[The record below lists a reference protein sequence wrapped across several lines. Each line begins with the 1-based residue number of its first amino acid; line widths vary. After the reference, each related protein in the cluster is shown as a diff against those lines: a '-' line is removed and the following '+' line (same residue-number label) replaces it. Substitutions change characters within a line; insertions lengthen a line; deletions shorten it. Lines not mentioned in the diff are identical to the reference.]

1 MNNKFKKFALA
12 LIPILLIIILPFF
25 FFGKA
30 SIGKDIILN
39 GDFTGSD
46 LLDMHFPYKEI
57 LKEAVMSGK
66 LPLWTTYLSNG
77 YPIFAEGQTGILY
90 LPNLIFSLLPSYLAL
105 TYSIALAFILAGIF
119 TFIYCRSLDFSRF
132 ASLVS
137 ATTFMFSAFFVTRLK
152 HINLIAVAA
161 WTPFSF
167 WAIRKFFQE
176 KKLKYA
182 VFLGI
187 GFGLQ
192 FLAGHPQMAYY
203 CLFISTIYFLFEF
216 YQSIKK
222 SGFAQT
228 FPVAILGFF
237 IAIVITVGIS
247 AVQTLPTLELTQQTE
262 RLEFSLQNATA
273 YPFNPKNLL
282 TFISPY
288 YFGNPA
294 PGTYKEDIR
303 LTGIFWEN
311 SSYIG
316 LLPIVLVFLTVFIMI
331 KRRRFD
337 PYQIF
342 FIALSIFSLLLMFGG
357 FTPLFGFLW
366 QNIPGFQLFRFPTR
380 FNLFLIFSL
389 TMLSGIGAEI
399 LLKKLENLK
408 VNPNPKNDEE
418 FKFSWPLKTWQT
430 QALICGFIIVDLF
443 VFGKN
448 YVGGVD
454 VSKFMEKPKSA
465 EVLQKDHELFR
476 IWSTSQYLESPY
488 QTLGWKTNINP
499 LVAIHEA
506 IPPNTNVF
514 YHIQSFSDRPWF
526 EGGLNFKRRNN
537 LERYLMGQETD
548 MFKLGKI
555 LGLANVK
562 YLLTFSEV
570 QNSEFPLV
578 KNIDLGKEFGIK
590 LNIYKNSQVMPRVF
604 YAPEAK
610 VIPRENELFKEL
622 TSPSFYPVKTVLLE
636 KNPKKVTY
644 SFNGAVDDFGK
655 KNKIKIESYENNE
668 VEIKTDFNDPGF
680 LVLSD
685 SFYPGWHATVDGKE
699 KEILSANYLF
709 RAIEM
714 EKGKHE
720 VRFYY
725 DPLSFKIGAL
735 ISGSTFLII
744 VIYFLGKIIKYKFY
758 YRHEKNT
765 KT

>member
-1 MNNKFKKFALA
+1 MNDKFKKFALFF
-12 LIPILLIIILPFF
+12 IPFLIIITLPII

-46 LLDMHFPYKEI
+46 LLDLHLPFKAI
-57 LKEAVMSGK
+57 LKEAIESK
-66 LPLWTTYLSNG
+66 SLPLWTSYLSNG
-77 YPIFAEGQTGILY
+77 FPIFAEGQTGIFY
-90 LPNLIFSLLPSYLAL
+90 PPNLIFSILPSYLAL
-105 TYSIALAFILAGIF
+105 TYSITLAFILAGIF
-119 TFIYCRSLDFSRF
+119 TFIYCRSLFFSRF

-137 ATTFMFSAFFVTRLK
+137 ASTFMFSAFFVTRLK

-203 CLFISTIYFLFEF
+203 CLFISIIYFLFEF

-294 PGTYKEDIR
+294 LGTYKEDIR

-316 LLPIVLVFLTVFIMI
+316 LLPIVLVSLTVFIMI
-331 KRRRFD
+331 RRKKIEQ
-337 PYQIF
+337 YQIF
-342 FIALSIFSLLLMFGG
+342 FIALVIFSLLLMLGG
-357 FTPLFGFLW
+357 STPLFGILW

-389 TMLSGIGAEI
+389 AILSGIGAEF

-418 FKFSWPLKTWQT
+418 FKFSWPLKKWQT
-430 QALICGFIIVDLF
+430 QAIICGFIIIDLF

-448 YVGGVD
+448 YAAGID
-454 VSKFMEKPKSA
+454 ASLFLKKPKSV
-465 EVLQKDHELFR
+465 EIILKDKDLFR

-488 QTLGWKTNINP
+488 QSLGWKTNINP
-499 LVAIHEA
+499 LITIHEA
-506 IPPNTNVF
+506 IPPNSNVF
-514 YHIQSFSDRPWF
+514 YKIESFSDRGWF
-526 EGGLNFKRRNN
+526 EGGLSLKRRNN

-555 LGLANVK
+555 LGLSNVK
-562 YLLTFSEV
+562 YLLTFSEI
-570 QNSEFPLV
+570 QNSEFPLL

-604 YAPEAK
+604 YTPEAK

-655 KNKIKIESYENNE
+655 KNKIKIESYKNNE
-668 VEIKTDFNDPGF
+668 VIIKTDFKDPGF

-685 SFYPGWHATVDGKE
+685 SFYPGWKAKIDGKE

-720 VRFYY
+720 VRFFY

-735 ISGSTFLII
+735 ISGSTLLII
-744 VIYFLGKIIKYKFY
+744 IAYFLAKIMKYNYK
-758 YRHEKNT
+758 HEENT
-765 KT
+765 KA